1 MHMMYKILHPHR
13 QNLIVNLDD
22 ILIFS
27 KMLAEHK
34 THMEGVLQE
43 LRNVRLRLGV
53 LHLGKITGRY
63 LSLERYVPRKED
75 ERR

>member
-1 MHMMYKILHPHR
+1 
-13 QNLIVNLDD
+13 
-22 ILIFS
+22 
-27 KMLAEHK
+27 MLAEHK